1 MLRGGHGS
9 KKPNLIPPHPL
20 TSFEIQKYYKNKPT
34 FNGVFSRDNV
44 PKKVKYQTYVINLDE
59 YADIGTDWITLFC
72 TETEVIYFDSF
83 GVEHVPKESE
93 KSIEHESIKTNIFR
107 I

>member
-44 PKKVKYQTYVINLDE
+44 PKK
-59 YADIGTDWITLFC
+59 
-72 TETEVIYFDSF
+72 
-83 GVEHVPKESE
+83 
-93 KSIEHESIKTNIFR
+93 IKD
-107 I
+107 